1 MTPGDIQLILQRLEQ
16 MDGTLEKILSQA
28 TKTNGRVD
36 DLEAWHD
43 RTKGAQEA
51 MQAFKSVAIIVTAG
65 LIVAS
70 LSAAFA
76 YVATH

>member
-1 MTPGDIQLILQRLEQ
+1 MSPADIQLILQRLDQ
-16 MDGTLEKILSQA
+16 MDVTLEKILNQA

-43 RTKGAQEA
+43 RTQGAKDA
-51 MQAFKSVAIIVTAG
+51 LQAFKSVAIIVTAG
-65 LIVAS
+65 LIVTA